1 MTMREVCGFSLSFTQ
16 QIMASRAFRI
26 LQQRKQQ
33 QLLNRCIHIKIRA
46 RAFEFLLP
54 EHLSSKLVQVL
65 FETCKTHHLTK
76 WLLVEALFRHFLP
89 PTT

>member
-1 MTMREVCGFSLSFTQ
+1 MLDSICSSIMTMREVSV
-16 QIMASRAFRI
+16 
-26 LQQRKQQ
+26 
-33 QLLNRCIHIKIRA
+33 

-54 EHLSSKLVQVL
+54 EHLSSKLVQVF

-89 PTT
+89 PIT